1 MKTVTLCFKP
11 VSIQTS
17 GYSSEA
23 LVENAKMKFLEQL
36 ASTDLLQVDS
46 YSVSAATPLSYDT
59 VSVGQIVESL
69 DGTPGIIFQVN
80 KSTVEVSFAS
90 GLVVSGSP
98 ALFKPSNCAFRKAR
112 KCRTFEEKQNNI
124 WAAGVTGYVMTD
136 FGPVS
141 VIIGKKSRDKVT
153 AHIIGEKKT
162 EKLTADEAERLIKDE
177 PYHFT

>member
-11 VSIQTS
+11 VSIQMF
-17 GYSSEA
+17 GDSSEM
-23 LVENAKMKFLEQL
+23 LIENTKMKFLEQL
-36 ASTDLLQVDS
+36 ASKDLLQVDS
-46 YSVSAATPLSYDT
+46 YSVSAAEPLSYDT

-69 DGTPGIIFQVN
+69 DGAPGIIFQVN
-80 KSTVEVSFAS
+80 KTTIDVSFAS

-98 ALFKPSNCAFRKAR
+98 ALFKPSECAFRKAR
-112 KCRTFEEKQNNI
+112 KCRTFEEQRKNI
-124 WAAGVTGYVMTD
+124 WAAGVTGYIMTD

-141 VIIGKKSRDKVT
+141 VIIGKNSGNKVT

-162 EKLTADEAERLIKDE
+162 EKLTADDAERFIKDE